1 MSAINFLFAGFAVFW
16 AGLFTYLIILQLR
29 IRTLRTE
36 IEQIENDQDSQD
48 TKPESRNN
56 PEYLP
61 KMRYA

>member
-36 IEQIENDQDSQD
+36 IEQIENDQESDDS
-48 TKPESRNN
+48 
-56 PEYLP
+56 
-61 KMRYA
+61 